1 MAHAVH
7 ITVNE
12 SAWSITGPSLNN
24 ARLLIGLE
32 TTVKKTSLLCLLAI
46 WGAMSFLSCGVAR
59 AQEATGKVVGTILD
73 QQGAVIQGATVIVT
87 NTATGVPSTGVSDKN
102 GYFEVPNLPIGTYNV
117 TVEQQG
123 FEKTIT
129 QAKELQINQTLRFNI
144 TMKVGS
150 TNQSVTVEAQVSGVE
165 TENPT
170 VGGTVIGP
178 EIQEAPLN
186 GRNVLDLALLQP
198 GVIPANPTVGGFGIG
213 GGRMDSITYLLDGG
227 LNNDLLD
234 NGVVYNP
241 NPDTIAEF
249 RVLTSNYTAEYGRN
263 GAGVISVVT
272 KSGTNHIHG
281 SAFDYV
287 RNGDFNAN
295 TFFNN
300 LNDIPRDTLRRNQF
314 GGTVGGPITIPH
326 VVSGHDKLFFFIA
339 FQGQRQSDA
348 QTSLDIPT
356 FTPPE
361 AGGDFSHAVPEGQ
374 SVSLNSV
381 FINSGGNTVQ
391 QSAVCNV
398 PAGCP
403 DANVVNF
410 LQNNPFFQSNAALAA
425 QGIIDPTKID
435 PVATAVFAGNLIP
448 VSSSGLA
455 NSIANATDNYN
466 ELTGK
471 VDYEISSKDK
481 LSFTI
486 GGHRDSSI
494 GPFDGANVSGYSD
507 LTTINTYFTGI
518 SYVHTFSA
526 EKLNE
531 FHANAQRQNILQ
543 EKPDVSLPS
552 PASLG
557 FGITPDLVLGP
568 PVLNFDTGL
577 TTGFSIQGPSNLVG
591 NTFAYTDVFTLIK
604 GNNTWSFGGGFS
616 NYQQNMVFDFFGNS
630 DFSFTGFGGNGS
642 GNSFSDFLLGIPNF
656 LTQGP
661 NAPSNIRQKTTYAF
675 GQDQWR
681 VNKNLTLTLGL
692 RYEYSN
698 PKLDTRG
705 RTFAFVP
712 GEQSTMFPNAPLG
725 LVFPG
730 DANVARGVNF
740 PDKDNFAPRFGFA
753 WDPTGSGKTSI
764 RGGAGIFYDVLKAED
779 NFQFN
784 GQPPFFADEGLPFPN
799 VGAQFTGGTA
809 QSSPTGF
816 YANPWTSVGLPGNPF
831 PSMPPTAS
839 LSFVNAGFIPFA
851 PSGGVY
857 DDQHLHTPYTYQYN
871 LSVQHELAKSLTG
884 ELNYVGSSS
893 KGLTG
898 LIDINPFVLGT
909 NNRVQNIPALAA
921 SSSIMSFCD
930 AAFGPGAA
938 NQCPFPIMDGFD
950 NVGFASFNSLESSLT
965 KQVGEN
971 RYIGNTSFTLA
982 YTYGRSIDNSSGFR
996 NNTST
1001 VPFYDRSAFRGPS
1014 DFDLTHDLVFSGAW
1028 ELPFYQA
1035 WSSGP
1040 KRLTK
1045 GWTLYPIFSYRS
1057 GFPLTV
1063 NAGLNPNGNSAD
1075 PGPSG
1080 AGDAFLS
1087 NAVFS
1092 PGFSS
1097 VTTLNPKAPGNL
1109 WFNPATFS
1117 QNVSASNPYGLP
1129 RGIFR
1134 GPGATNLD
1142 LAISKHTK
1150 IYESMDLELRL
1161 EAFDAL
1167 NHAEFSNP
1175 SRNIVSPEFGAITST
1190 STIDPA
1196 RIVEIAARLTF

>member
-1 MAHAVH
+1 MKRAF
-7 ITVNE
+7 
-12 SAWSITGPSLNN
+12 
-24 ARLLIGLE
+24 
-32 TTVKKTSLLCLLAI
+32 LLCLLVV
-46 WGAMSFLSCGVAR
+46 FGVATLLSSCVVQ
-59 AQEATGKVVGTILD
+59 AQEATGKIVGTIFD
-73 QQGAVIQGATVIVT
+73 QQGAVIPGARVTVT
-87 NTATGVPSTGVSDKN
+87 NVATGVASEGLADKA
-102 GYFEVPNLPIGTYNV
+102 GYFEVPNLPIGTYEV

-123 FEKTIT
+123 FEKATT
-129 QAKELQINQTLRFNI
+129 QTKELQINQTLRFNI
-144 TMKVGS
+144 TMKVGAA
-150 TNQSVTVEAQVSGVE
+150 TESVTVEAQVSGVE

-198 GVIPANPTVGGFGIG
+198 GVIPANPTVGGYGIG

-241 NPDTIAEF
+241 NPDSVAEF
-249 RVLTSNYTAEYGRN
+249 RVLVSDYTAEYGRN
-263 GAGVISVVT
+263 GAGIISVVT
-272 KSGTNHIHG
+272 KSGTNTIHG

-300 LNDIPRDTLRRNQF
+300 LEGLPRDTLRRNQF
-314 GGTVGGPITIPH
+314 GGTVGGPISIPH
-326 VVSGHDKLFFFIA
+326 IVNGHDKLFFFISY
-339 FQGQRQSDA
+339 QGQRQSDA
-348 QTSLDIPT
+348 QTSVDIPT
-356 FTPPE
+356 FTPAE
-361 AGGDFSHAVPEGQ
+361 EMGNFSQAVPFGGQ
-374 SVSLNSV
+374 VPLNAPYV
-381 FINSGGNTVQ
+381 NSGETLSPIPM
-391 QSAVCNV
+391 SAVCAV
-398 PAGCP
+398 STGCP

-435 PVATAVFAGNLIP
+435 PVATAVFAANLIP
-448 VSSSGLA
+448 ISSSGLA
-455 NSIANATDNYN
+455 NSVANATDNYG

-471 VDYEISSKDK
+471 VDYEISPKDK

-486 GGHRDSSI
+486 GGHRDASL
-494 GPFDGANVSGYSD
+494 GPFDGANVSGYPD
-507 LTTINTYFTGI
+507 LTTTNTYFAGI
-518 SYVHTFSA
+518 SYVRTFSA

-531 FHANAQRQNILQ
+531 FHANVQRNNIFQ
-543 EKPDVSLPS
+543 EQPNVSLPS

-557 FGITPDLVLGP
+557 FGIIPDLVLGP
-568 PVLNFDTGL
+568 PQLSFDTGM

-616 NYQQNMVFDFFGNS
+616 NYQQNMVFDFIGNS
-630 DFSFTGFGGNGS
+630 IFDFEGFEGNGS

-656 LTQGP
+656 VIQGP
-661 NAPSNIRQKTTYAF
+661 DAPSNIRQKTTYSFA
-675 GQDQWR
+675 QDQWR
-681 VNKNLTLTLGL
+681 MNKNLTLTLGL
-692 RYEYSN
+692 RYEYSS

-712 GEQSTMFPNAPLG
+712 GQQSTVFPNAPLG

-784 GQPPFFADEGLPFPN
+784 GQPPFFADEGLPFPL
-799 VGAQFTGGTA
+799 VGGQFTGTPV

-831 PSMPPTAS
+831 PSVPPTAS
-839 LSFVNAGFIPFA
+839 LSFIDAGFIPFA
-851 PSGGVY
+851 PAGGVY
-857 DDQHLHTPYTYQYN
+857 DNQHLKTPYTYQYN

-884 ELNYVGSSS
+884 EFNYVGSSS
-893 KGLTG
+893 KDLTG
-898 LIDINPFVLGT
+898 LIDINPFILGT
-909 NNRVQNIPALAA
+909 STRVNNVAALAA
-921 SSSIMSFCD
+921 SPSMTAFCD

-971 RYIGNTSFTLA
+971 RYIGNTYFTLA

-1001 VPFYDRSAFRGPS
+1001 VPAYDQSAFRGPS
-1014 DFDLTHDLVFSGAW
+1014 DFDVTHRVVLSGAW

-1040 KRLTK
+1040 KRLTR
-1045 GWTLYPIFSYRS
+1045 GWTFYPIFSYRS
-1057 GFPLTV
+1057 GFPLSV
-1063 NAGLNPNGNSAD
+1063 NAGLNPFENSDD

-1087 NAVFS
+1087 NASFA

-1097 VTTLNPKAPGNL
+1097 VSILNPKALGNL

-1117 QNVSASNPYGLP
+1117 QNVPASDPYGLP

-1134 GPGATNLD
+1134 GPGQTNLD
-1142 LAISKHTK
+1142 LALAKHTK
-1150 IYESMDLELRL
+1150 IYENMDLELRL

-1175 SRNIVSPEFGAITST
+1175 NLNIVSPEFGAITST
-1190 STIDPA
+1190 SSTDPC
-1196 RIVEIAARLTF
+1196 RIVELAARITF

>member
-1 MAHAVH
+1 MKR
-7 ITVNE
+7 
-12 SAWSITGPSLNN
+12 AW
-24 ARLLIGLE
+24 
-32 TTVKKTSLLCLLAI
+32 LLCVLVIFSALLFFSN
-46 WGAMSFLSCGVAR
+46 GMAR
-59 AQEATGKVVGTILD
+59 AQEATGKIVGTVFD
-73 QQGAVIQGATVIVT
+73 QQGAVIPGAQVTVT
-87 NTATGVPSTGVSDKN
+87 DTATGVTSTGVTNKE

-117 TVEQQG
+117 TVEQPG
-123 FEKTIT
+123 FDKIVT

-144 TMKVGS
+144 TLKVGS
-150 TNQSVTVEAQVSGVE
+150 PTETVTVEAQVSGVE
-165 TENPT
+165 TQNPT
-170 VGGTVIGP
+170 IGGTVIGT
-178 EIQEAPLN
+178 EVQEAPLN

-198 GVIPANPTVGGFGIG
+198 GVTPANPTVGGFSIG

-234 NGVVYNP
+234 NSVVYNP
-241 NPDTIAEF
+241 NPDSVAEF

-272 KSGTNHIHG
+272 KSGTNTIHG
-281 SAFDYV
+281 SAFDYI

-295 TFFNN
+295 SFFNN
-300 LNDIPRDTLRRNQF
+300 LNDVPRDTLRRNQF

-326 VVSGHDKLFFFIA
+326 IVHGHDKLFFFISY
-339 FQGQRQSDA
+339 QGQRQSDA

-356 FTPPE
+356 FTPAE
-361 AGGDFSHAVPEGQ
+361 AGGDFSQALPNGQ
-374 SVSLNSV
+374 SVPLNAV
-381 FINSGGNTVQ
+381 FVNSGNAQTVQ
-391 QSAVCNV
+391 QSAVCNI
-398 PAGCP
+398 PTGCP
-403 DANVVNF
+403 DPNVVNF
-410 LQNNPFFQSNAALAA
+410 LQNNTFFQSNPALAA

-435 PVATAVFAGNLIP
+435 PVAKAVFAANLVP
-448 VSSSGLA
+448 TSLSGLV
-455 NSIANATDNYN
+455 NSVASATDNYN

-471 VDYEISSKDK
+471 IDYEISAKDK

-486 GGHRDSSI
+486 GGHRDASL
-494 GPFDGANVSGYSD
+494 GPFDEANVSGYPD
-507 LTTINTYFTGI
+507 LTTSNTYFAGI
-518 SYVHTFSA
+518 SYVRTFSA

-531 FHANAQRQNILQ
+531 FHFNAQRSNTLQ
-543 EKPDVSLPS
+543 EKPGVSLPS

-568 PVLNFDTGL
+568 PVLGFDSGL

-604 GNNTWSFGGGFS
+604 GSNTWSFGGGFS

-630 DFSFTGFGGNGS
+630 SFGFTGFTGNGS

-656 LTQGP
+656 ITQGP
-661 NAPSNIRQKTTYAF
+661 NAPSNIREKTSYAF
-675 GQDQWR
+675 GQDEWR
-681 VNKNLTLTLGL
+681 LRKNLTLTLGL
-692 RYEYSN
+692 RYEYST

-712 GEQSTMFPNAPLG
+712 GEQSTVFPNAPLG

-740 PDKDNFAPRFGFA
+740 PDKDNFAPRIGFA

-784 GQPPFFADEGLPFPN
+784 GQPPFFADEGLPFPL
-799 VGAQFTGGTA
+799 VGAQFTGTPA

-831 PSMPPTAS
+831 PSVPPTAS
-839 LSFVNAGFIPFA
+839 FNFVNAGFIPFA

-871 LSVQHELAKSLTG
+871 LSVQHELAKNLTG
-884 ELNYVGSSS
+884 EINYVGSSS

-898 LIDINPFVLGT
+898 LIDINPFALGT
-909 NNRVQNIPALAA
+909 TNRIQNVPALAA
-921 SSSIMSFCD
+921 SPSMMSFCD
-930 AAFGPGAA
+930 AAFGPNAA
-938 NQCPFPIMDGFD
+938 DQCPFPIMDGFD
-950 NVGFASFNSLESSLT
+950 NIGFASFNSLESSLT
-965 KQVGEN
+965 KHISEN
-971 RYIGNTSFTLA
+971 RYIGNTYFTLA

-1001 VPFYDRSAFRGPS
+1001 VPFYDHSAFRGPS
-1014 DFDLTHDLVFSGAW
+1014 DFDVTHRIVFSGAW

-1040 KRLTK
+1040 KKLTQ

-1063 NAGLNPNGNSAD
+1063 NAGLNPNGNSSD

-1092 PGFSS
+1092 PGFSR
-1097 VTTLNPKAPGNL
+1097 VGILNPKAPGNL

-1117 QNVSASNPYGLP
+1117 QNVPGSDPYGLP

-1142 LAISKHTK
+1142 LALAKHTK
-1150 IYESMDLELRL
+1150 IYENMDLELRL
-1161 EAFDAL
+1161 EAFNAF

-1175 SRNIVSPEFGAITST
+1175 SRNIVSPIFGQITST
-1190 STIDPA
+1190 ADP
-1196 RIVEIAARLTF
+1196 RIVELAARITF

>member
-1 MAHAVH
+1 MKRF
-7 ITVNE
+7 
-12 SAWSITGPSLNN
+12 SL
-24 ARLLIGLE
+24 
-32 TTVKKTSLLCLLAI
+32 VCLLALL
-46 WGAMSFLSCGVAR
+46 GTVVSVFVPVAR
-59 AQEATGKVVGTILD
+59 AQEASGKVVGTVFD
-73 QQGAVIQGATVIVT
+73 PQGAIIPGAKVTVT
-87 NTATGVPSTGVSDKN
+87 NVATGVTSAGVTDKT
-102 GYFEVPNLPIGTYNV
+102 GYFEVPNLPIGTYQV

-123 FEKTIT
+123 FETATT

-144 TMKVGS
+144 AMKLGAAS
-150 TNQSVTVEAQVSGVE
+150 ESVTIEAQISGVE

-170 VGGTVIGP
+170 IGGTVIGN
-178 EIQEAPLN
+178 EVQEAPLN

-198 GVIPANPTVGGFGIG
+198 GVTPANPTVGGFSVG

-272 KSGTNHIHG
+272 KSGTNNLHG
-281 SAFDYV
+281 SAFEYN
-287 RNGDFNAN
+287 RNGDYNAN
-295 TFFNN
+295 SFFNN

-326 VVSGHDKLFFFIA
+326 VVHGRDKLFFFVA
-339 FQGQRQSDA
+339 YQGQRQTDA
-348 QTSLDIPT
+348 QTSLDVPT
-356 FTPPE
+356 FTPAE
-361 AGGDFSHAVPEGQ
+361 ATGNFSQALPFGQ
-374 SVSLNSV
+374 SVPLNAV
-381 FINSGGNTVQ
+381 FVNSGFNTVQ

-398 PAGCP
+398 TGGCP
-403 DANVVNF
+403 DPNVVNF
-410 LQNNPFFQSNAALAA
+410 LQNNPSFQSNSALAA
-425 QGIIDPTKID
+425 QGMIDPTKID
-435 PVATAVFAGNLIP
+435 PVATAVFAANLIP
-448 VSSSGLA
+448 TSSSGIV
-455 NSIANATDNYN
+455 NSQANATDNYN

-471 VDYEISSKDK
+471 VDYVIGPKDK

-486 GGHRDSSI
+486 GGHRDSAV
-494 GPFDGANVSGYSD
+494 GPFDEADVSGYPD
-507 LTTINTYFTGI
+507 LTTINTYFAGL
-518 SYVHTFSA
+518 SYVRTFSA

-531 FHANAQRQNILQ
+531 FHANVQRQNILQ
-543 EKPDVSLPS
+543 EDPNATLPS

-568 PVLNFDTGL
+568 PVLGFDTGL

-616 NYQQNMVFDFFGNS
+616 DYQQNMVFDFFGNS
-630 DFSFTGFGGNGS
+630 SFGFTGFGGNGS
-642 GNSFSDFLLGIPNF
+642 GNSFSDFLLGIPNSI
-656 LTQGP
+656 TQGP
-661 NAPSNIRQKTTYAF
+661 NAPSNIRQKTTYGF

-681 VNKNLTLTLGL
+681 VKKNLTLTLGL
-692 RYEYSN
+692 RYEYST

-712 GEQSTMFPNAPLG
+712 GEQSTRFPNAPLG

-730 DANVARGVNF
+730 DANVASGVNF

-753 WDPTGSGKTSI
+753 WDPTGTGKTSI

-809 QSSPTGF
+809 QAAPTGF
-816 YANPWTSVGLPGNPF
+816 YSSPWTAVGLPGNPF
-831 PSMPPTAS
+831 PSVPPTAS
-839 LSFVNAGFIPFA
+839 LNFINAGFVPYA

-871 LSVQHELAKSLTG
+871 LSVQHELVKGLTG

-893 KGLTG
+893 KGLTD
-898 LIDINPFVLGT
+898 LVDINPFVLGT
-909 NNRVQNIPALAA
+909 TNRVNNVPALAA
-921 SSSIMSFCD
+921 SPSMAAFCD
-930 AAFGPGAA
+930 SAFGPDAA
-938 NQCPFPIMDGFD
+938 DQCPFPIMDGFD
-950 NVGFASFNSLESSLT
+950 NISFASFNSLESSLT
-965 KQVGEN
+965 KQIGEN
-971 RYIGNTSFTLA
+971 RYIGNTYFTLA
-982 YTYGRSIDNSSGFR
+982 YTYGRSIDNGSGFR
-996 NNTST
+996 NNTSV
-1001 VPFYDRSAFRGPS
+1001 VPFYNHSAFRGPS
-1014 DFDLTHDLVFSGAW
+1014 DFDVTHRVVLSGAW

-1040 KRLTK
+1040 KALTR

-1063 NAGLNPNGNSAD
+1063 NAGLNPNDNSSE

-1080 AGDAFLS
+1080 AGDGFLS
-1087 NAVFS
+1087 DAVFA
-1092 PGFSS
+1092 PGFSRVS
-1097 VTTLNPKAPGNL
+1097 IMNPKAPGNF

-1117 QNVSASNPYGLP
+1117 QNVPSSDPYGLP

-1142 LAISKHTK
+1142 LTISKHTK
-1150 IYESMDLELRL
+1150 IYENLDFELRL
-1161 EAFDAL
+1161 EAFDTL

-1175 SRNIVSPEFGAITST
+1175 NRNIVSPIFGEITST
-1190 STIDPA
+1190 STTNPS
-1196 RIVEIAARLTF
+1196 RIVEIAGRLNF